1 MNRDFFINIP
11 HLIRR
16 WMQKVYIG
24 FHRKLELRVNE
35 ETIDENSEECLQICR
50 RLISLDDSI
59 LLIAPL
65 SKKRYIKNN
74 PLGISIII
82 HGNIVQIINHT
93 YSYLVVLGQ
102 KDSEK
107 IHRIYDSRIEE
118 RRMEFEKEIKS
129 NIKHSLKNIIEEIK
143 NGAR

>member
-1 MNRDFFINIP
+1 MNRDFFRNIP
-11 HLIRR
+11 HFIRR

-24 FHRKLELRVNE
+24 FYRKLELRVNE
-35 ETIDENSEECLQICR
+35 ESAEENSEECLQICR
-50 RLISLDDSI
+50 RLITLDDSI

-74 PLGISIII
+74 PLGISVII

-93 YSYLVVLGQ
+93 YSYLVVLCQ

-107 IHRIYDSRIEE
+107 INRIYDSQLEK
-118 RRMEFEKEIKS
+118 RRTEFEKEIKS

-143 NGAR
+143 NGER